1 MAAVEWQENLAL
13 GHGEI
18 DEQHREIFRQFVA
31 FSEACRDGRPEAE
44 LLVQLAFLQGY
55 IRAHFDY
62 EERLMTDAGYPE
74 TERQRRQHAEFGRDL
89 ASFAARLRDVGAKE
103 DLALVVKRRLIHW
116 IMEHICN
123 LDRDFVNYLHPET

>member
-1 MAAVEWQENLAL
+1 MLVEWQENLDL

-18 DEQHREIFRQFVA
+18 DEQHREIFRLFVA
-31 FSEACRDGRPEAE
+31 FSEACQEGRPGTE
-44 LLVQLAFLQGY
+44 LLGRLAFLQGY

-62 EERLMTDAGYPE
+62 EERLMAAAGYPE
-74 TERQRRQHAEFGRDL
+74 AERQRRQHADFGRDL
-89 ASFAARLRDVGAKE
+89 ENFAARLREGGVKR

-123 LDRDFVNYLHPET
+123 LDRELVNYLHPET